1 MCYYDYKYS
10 AAPPSAPSQIFSR
23 PGKGMFQS
31 PQGTSSPSV
40 GKATTGLAVGDVCLG
55 ELWAL
60 EGPLAWSSLS
70 LVLPVGSPYPSLT
83 GWD

>member
-1 MCYYDYKYS
+1 
-10 AAPPSAPSQIFSR
+10 
-23 PGKGMFQS
+23 MFQS

-60 EGPLAWSSLS
+60 KVLLHGLLLALCCQWAAHTHLS
-70 LVLPVGSPYPSLT
+70 LAGTEPYVFFSTLPEVGGALV
-83 GWD
+83 